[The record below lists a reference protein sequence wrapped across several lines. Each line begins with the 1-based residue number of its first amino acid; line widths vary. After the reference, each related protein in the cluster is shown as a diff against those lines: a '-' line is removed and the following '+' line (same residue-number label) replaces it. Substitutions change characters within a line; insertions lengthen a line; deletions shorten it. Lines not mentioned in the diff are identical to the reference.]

1 MTLSDLSV
9 RTGEF
14 NFRAVKRSLKALRPD
29 VILMCQRTIDQNIDS
44 FLSHLTKPR
53 SKAGNT
59 TFMKFGRKHVYVVHA
74 FHPSVLTKYRDR
86 SVAGDLKA
94 ELDKVLFLFC
104 FILAVNL
111 TEKIDVVGNGLEKLR
126 TLGRQTP

>member
-9 RTGEF
+9 KTGEF
-14 NFRAVKRSLKALRPD
+14 NFRAVKKSLKASRPD
-29 VILMCQRTIDQNIDS
+29 VILMCQCTVDQTIDS
-44 FLSHLTKPR
+44 FLPHLTKPR

-74 FHPSVLTKYRDR
+74 FHPSVLTNYRGR
-86 SVAGDLKA
+86 SVADDLKA
-94 ELDKVLFLFC
+94 ELDKALFLFC

-111 TEKIDVVGNGLEKLR
+111 TEKIDVVENGLEKLR
-126 TLGRQTP
+126 TLGRQMP